1 LLWCCPRAP
10 LVTAA
15 LLSAARAFDY
25 RIPPARRRRR
35 QSHSV
40 SARSSPARVSSA
52 SVLCPASGFASRQR
66 RGSERAEEFLLA
78 LVPRTRWRCL
88 RRQAVLITRGFRPT
102 ATGTLCGVLLAGWPA
117 PFASHVSRQRF
128 CAPVVLVVSCYMC
141 PAVPGV
147 SCCPWCV
154 LLSLAPW
161 RLLSGSARCQTPRCF
176 GPLLRSNSGSANSLR
191 VVAVLV
197 VTIFEFKQIQNLL
210 FLIC

>member
-1 LLWCCPRAP
+1 LLWCCPHAP

-15 LLSAARAFDY
+15 LLSAARASDY

-66 RGSERAEEFLLA
+66 LGSERAEEFLLA

-147 SCCPWCV
+147 SCCPLHPGGCC
-154 LLSLAPW
+154 
-161 RLLSGSARCQTPRCF
+161 R
-176 GPLLRSNSGSANSLR
+176 GPL
-191 VVAVLV
+191 VVRPPV
-197 VTIFEFKQIQNLL
+197 VSDHCFEFRIRLTSL
-210 FLIC
+210 FGLHLFYNILSFKRYICDFCCSE

>member
-1 LLWCCPRAP
+1 MLWCCPRAP

-15 LLSAARAFDY
+15 LLSAARASDY

-147 SCCPWCV
+147 SCCPLHPGGCC
-154 LLSLAPW
+154 
-161 RLLSGSARCQTPRCF
+161 R
-176 GPLLRSNSGSANSLR
+176 GPL
-191 VVAVLV
+191 VVRPPVVLDHC
-197 VTIFEFKQIQNLL
+197 FEFRIRLTSL
-210 FLIC
+210 FGLHLFYIMLCVSVR

>member
-66 RGSERAEEFLLA
+66 LGSERAEEFLLA

-154 LLSLAPW
+154 LLSLVCPAVPCT
-161 RLLSGSARCQTPRCF
+161 LA
-176 GPLLRSNSGSANSLR
+176 
-191 VVAVLV
+191 VAVGVRSLSDPPLFR
-197 VTIFEFKQIQNLL
+197 TIALNLEFV
-210 FLIC
+210 